1 MSLTKSTILV
11 VDDEPINTVIITE
24 YLAEEGYD
32 FRTATDGAAAWE
44 MLEQAPEEFD
54 VVLLDRMMPR
64 MDGMEVLR
72 RIKADPR
79 LEALPVILQ
88 TARVAREDVIEGI
101 RAGAYYYLT
110 KPFEEDMLRSVVRT
124 AVRDILQYRKLQAE
138 LAQSARTLGLMS
150 QGRFRLRTLDEAQA
164 LAAMIANACPEPRRV
179 VMGLSELLVNALEH
193 GNLGITY
200 AEKSELNATGA
211 WRMEVERRTA
221 LAENRGKFVELEF
234 ERTPS
239 AIHILIM
246 DQGEGFDWEKYLS
259 FSPERSMDNHGR
271 GIAMA
276 GLLSF
281 DRIEYQG
288 QGNRVLAVIRAPQ
301 GGQQEE

>member
-1 MSLTKSTILV
+1 MSKSTILV
-11 VDDEPINTVIITE
+11 VDDEPINTAIITE
-24 YLAEEGYD
+24 YLAEEGYE
-32 FRTATDGAAAWE
+32 FRTATDGAAAWDL
-44 MLEQAPEEFD
+44 LEQLPEVFD

-72 RIKADPR
+72 RIKSDPR
-79 LEALPVILQ
+79 MEALPVILQ
-88 TARVAREDVIEGI
+88 TARVAHGDVIEGI

-110 KPFEEDMLRSVVRT
+110 KPFDEDMLRSVVRT
-124 AVRDILQYRKLQAE
+124 AVRDIQHYRKLQAE
-138 LAQSARTLGLMS
+138 LTQSARTLGLMT
-150 QGRFRLRTLDEAQA
+150 QGRFHLRTLDEAQA

-179 VMGLSELLVNALEH
+179 VMGLSELLVNGLEH

-200 AEKSELNATGA
+200 AEKSELNATGS
-211 WRMEVERRTA
+211 WRQEVERRTA
-221 LAENRGKFVELEF
+221 LPENQDKFVELEF
-234 ERTPS
+234 ERTGS
-239 AIHILIM
+239 AIHILIQ
-246 DQGEGFDWEKYLS
+246 DQGEGFEWEKYLS

-288 QGNRVLAVIRAPQ
+288 KGNRVLAIIGAP
-301 GGQQEE
+301 GNE